1 MASFSVH
8 YDGPITVDHKVSIR
22 VLAKTYEHMQRSLDR
37 AFLIERYG
45 NAWKHARLKAN
56 QYQETDFLA
65 EYPREGGIFLE
76 AVKREAGALVDRV
89 ANSIRPVFESA
100 AAQGLERQAS
110 ITAQLIERREYV
122 QGMGQR
128 TQTFEQVRA
137 APPPNWA
144 SAYSNRAV
152 VKEIDQLVAQ
162 VVPARLAGSVVD
174 ITLIGEEAHLPF
186 QFTPVIARR
195 FHIIASARELGA
207 PMILTASIRTLDRG
221 NRHTKPS
228 ARIINISTGR
238 EAILHITGIEDL
250 ERLRPFFDGTEVRLF
265 VSPIVEALGFDLNGG
280 DFIFLAVA

>member
-1 MASFSVH
+1 LATFSVH
-8 YDGPITVDHKVSIR
+8 FDGPITVDHKVSIR
-22 VLAKTYEHMQRSLDR
+22 VLAKTYEHMQRSIDR

-56 QYQETDFLA
+56 QYRETEFLA
-65 EYPREGGIFLE
+65 EYPREGGIVLD
-76 AVKREAGALVDRV
+76 AVKREAGALIDRV

-100 AAQGLERQAS
+100 AARGLAHQAA
-110 ITAQLIERREYV
+110 IADQIAQRREYV
-122 QGMGQR
+122 EGMGER

-137 APPPNWA
+137 APPAHWA

-174 ITLIGEEAHLPF
+174 ITLIGERAHLPF

-195 FHIIASARELGA
+195 FHVITSERELGA

-221 NRHTKPS
+221 NRHTRPS
-228 ARIINISTGR
+228 ARMVNISTGR
-238 EAILHITGIEDL
+238 EAILHFTGIADL
-250 ERLRPFFDGTEVRLF
+250 ERLRPFFDGNEVRIF

-280 DFIFLAVA
+280 DYVFLAVA